1 MKYSLLSFSFRG
13 MSPGDGSRLTWIGC
27 LCVEL
32 PWDMSHP
39 LRRNEEKEAS
49 EKGGAGTGWNG
60 REMARMGSAD
70 PGRTLDKI

>member
-1 MKYSLLSFSFRG
+1 MKYSLPSFSFRG
-13 MSPGDGSRLTWIGC
+13 MTTGEGSKLTWTGC

-32 PWDMSHP
+32 PRDM
-39 LRRNEEKEAS
+39 RNGEKEAS
-49 EKGGAGTGWNG
+49 EKGGAGTGCNG